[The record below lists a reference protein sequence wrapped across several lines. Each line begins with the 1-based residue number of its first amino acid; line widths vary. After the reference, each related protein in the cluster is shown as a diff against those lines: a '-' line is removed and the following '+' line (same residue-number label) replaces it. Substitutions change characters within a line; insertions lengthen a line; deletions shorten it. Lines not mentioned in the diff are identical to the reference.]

1 MAQNPGFPWVRTQVS
16 AEKGDR
22 NESLQLQKLRTVYSA
37 FENTGADASL
47 ALDLLL
53 HELAVEARSIPGVG
67 SCAIALWGRER
78 DFVCRAA
85 AGPSAPGLGIRIRSQ
100 DGLSAECVRTGTQ
113 QICQDTE
120 SDPRVDAAVCR
131 AIAVRSLVILP
142 LFLQQRMIGIIEAFA
157 PAAHAF
163 DKASVELL
171 ANLGRR
177 IVETVAFAETRLQ
190 PPVQPSAPPPDPI
203 QAMAV
208 TENPEPVPEIHKVAE
223 ETLNTSPPVPPRR
236 SPQNLALALVT
247 LIAGVVALA
256 ALLRWVPQ
264 ENTQRGVVKA
274 EASSRQP
281 GATESQAAPNV
292 GANSGTA
299 SDSPSVARPVSKPAS
314 SSPPPKL
321 QSAPANEKNRS
332 GDVANA
338 PSGDLVVYEKGKVV
352 YRAGPVAS
360 PGNSSVTSAAETEKL
375 DDTSDPVA
383 TPDSTLPV
391 AAGFTGG
398 KLIHHVTPV
407 YSAETRE
414 LRLQGAVVLE
424 GVIGTDGAVRD
435 IRVVS
440 GDARLADTA
449 VDAVRQWRYEPFRSN
464 GEPVD
469 MLSTITVHF
478 R

>member
-1 MAQNPGFPWVRTQVS
+1 MAQNPGFPWVPSQGFT
-16 AEKGDR
+16 EKGDR
-22 NESLQLQKLRTVYSA
+22 NESLQLQKLRSVYSA
-37 FENTGADASL
+37 FENTGADAGL

-67 SCAIALWGRER
+67 SCAIALWGLER

-85 AGPSAPGLGIRIRSQ
+85 AGPSAPGLGMRIRSQ

-113 QICQDTE
+113 QICRDTE
-120 SDPRVDAAVCR
+120 SDPRVDAAMCR

-142 LFLQQRMIGIIEAFA
+142 LFLQQRLIGILEAFA

-171 ANLGRR
+171 SNLGRR
-177 IVETVAFAETRLQ
+177 IVETVAFAEARLQ
-190 PPVQPSAPPPDPI
+190 PQVQPSAPLPEPI

-208 TENPEPVPEIHKVAE
+208 TGNSESVQEAQQVAE
-223 ETLNTSPPVPPRR
+223 EALNTSPPAPPRR
-236 SPQNLALALVT
+236 SSQNLALALVT
-247 LIAGVVALA
+247 LVAGVVALA
-256 ALLRWVPQ
+256 GLLRWVPE
-264 ENTQRGVVKA
+264 ENPRRGVVNA
-274 EASSRQP
+274 EASSMP
-281 GATESQAAPNV
+281 TVATESQAAPS
-292 GANSGTA
+292 ADPNSGTA
-299 SDSPSVARPVSKPAS
+299 SNSPTNARPVSKPAS
-314 SSPPPKL
+314 SPPPRVR
-321 QSAPANEKNRS
+321 SAPANEKNRD
-332 GDVANA
+332 GDGANGS
-338 PSGDLVVYEKGKVV
+338 SGDLVVYEKGKVV

-360 PGNSSVTSAAETEKL
+360 PGSGSVTSAAETEKL
-375 DDTSDPVA
+375 AETSDPVA
-383 TPDSTLPV
+383 TGDSTAPV

-398 KLIHHVTPV
+398 RLIHHVTPV
-407 YSAETRE
+407 YPAETRE

-440 GDARLADTA
+440 GDARLADPA
-449 VDAVRQWRYEPFRSN
+449 VEAVRQWRYEPFRSN
-464 GEPVD
+464 GEAVD